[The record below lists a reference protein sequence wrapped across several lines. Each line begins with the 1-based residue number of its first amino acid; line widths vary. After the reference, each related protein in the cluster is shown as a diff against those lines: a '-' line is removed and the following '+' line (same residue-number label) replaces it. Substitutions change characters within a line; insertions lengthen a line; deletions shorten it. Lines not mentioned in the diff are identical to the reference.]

1 MMDINQQRKVLQQLS
16 KGLPICE
23 NPYKA
28 VADEASITEVELL
41 EFIQD
46 LVNSNVINRFG
57 MVINQESVGFVKNAI
72 VVWDIPDDEVD
83 QLGALLG
90 LQERISLCYKRKRQL
105 PDWPYNLYTMIH
117 GKTQNDVVAELNRI
131 VSENNI
137 GNYACDVL
145 ISSKSFKHE
154 GARHNW

>member
-16 KGLPICE
+16 KGLTICE
-23 NPYKA
+23 NPYRT
-28 VADEASITEVELL
+28 VADEANISEDELL

-57 MVINQESVGFVKNAI
+57 MVIHQESVGFEKNAI

-90 LQERISLCYKRKRQL
+90 LQEKISLCYKRKRQL
-105 PDWPYNLYTMIH
+105 PDWPYNLYTLIH
-117 GKTQNDVVAELNRI
+117 GKTQSDVVTELNRI

-137 GNYACDVL
+137 EDYACDVL
-145 ISSKSFKHE
+145 ISTKSFKHE
-154 GARHNW
+154 GARHDW